1 MSAKQKIMVVMGTR
15 PEAIKLFPLVHLLKE
30 TPGVDASVCV
40 TAQHRDMLDQMLA
53 FADIIPDYDLDLMQA
68 GQSLEGLSARIM
80 LEVSAVLR
88 EARPDRVVV
97 QGDTTTAMMSAL
109 AAFYHR
115 IPVSH
120 VEAGLRSGDITS
132 PFPEEAN
139 RKIVGQIAHQHFA
152 PTPRAAKALR
162 AEGVSHDRIMTT
174 GNTVVDALLAARA
187 KIASEPRW
195 RGRKDTFAAMTGGR
209 RAVLATCHRRE
220 NFGRGIEN
228 VADALAEIAARGDVH
243 ILMPVHPNPN
253 VGAIFKTR
261 LGDHPYVSL
270 LPPLDYVDFVSA
282 LDHAEL
288 ILTDSGGVQEEAPAL
303 GKPVLVLRDNTERPE
318 AVEAGTALL
327 VGTNRHTIVEEAARL
342 LDDKAH
348 YHSMA
353 TAHNPFGDGFAS
365 ERILGA
371 LLDDRRISD
380 YQYSWTGVYRPA
392 DGSAHSQPRIEG
404 DRRRYQR
411 DGDVVDHGRLD
422 EHQGAGA

>member
-1 MSAKQKIMVVMGTR
+1 MSGKLKIMVVMGTR
-15 PEAIKLFPLVHLLKE
+15 PEAIKLFPLVHLLRTRPDVE
-30 TPGVDASVCV
+30 TNVCV

-53 FADIIPDYDLDLMQA
+53 FADIAPDHDLDLMQT
-68 GQSLEGLSARIM
+68 GQSLDGLSARIM
-80 LEVSAVLR
+80 LEVSAVMR

-120 VEAGLRSGDITS
+120 VEAGLRSGDISS
-132 PFPEEAN
+132 PWPEEAN
-139 RKIVGQIAHQHFA
+139 RKIIGQVAHQHFA
-152 PTPRAAKALR
+152 PTPRAARALR
-162 AEGVSHDRIMTT
+162 REGIARERILTT
-174 GNTVVDALLAARA
+174 GNTVVDALLAARR

-195 RGRKDTFAAMTGGR
+195 RGSRATFATMTAGR
-209 RAVLATCHRRE
+209 RTILATCHRRE
-220 NFGRGIEN
+220 NFGRGIHN
-228 VADALAEIAARGDVH
+228 VAAALADIAARGDTH

-253 VGAIFKTR
+253 VSTIFRTR
-261 LGDHPYVSL
+261 LGGHPRVSL

-282 LDHAEL
+282 LDHADL

-303 GKPVLVLRDNTERPE
+303 GKPVLVLRENTERPE

-327 VGTNRHTIVEEAARL
+327 VGTNRRKIVEETARL
-342 LDDKAH
+342 LDDPAH

-371 LLDDRRISD
+371 LLDDRRVSD
-380 YQYSWTGVYRPA
+380 YQHSWAGVYRTA
-392 DGSAHSQPRIEG
+392 NGSAHSQPWDQG
-404 DRRRYQR
+404 DRRRHQR
-411 DGDVVDHGRLD
+411 DGDVVHHGRFD